1 MDSVG
6 LHYRGQST
14 ILDVDKHF
22 IMRRVRIHAR
32 HLRILGSML
41 LHPSTILGG
50 EKVIDSSGMT
60 SHSYFGGFIPFATE
74 DELQQLLNDEGGMAD
89 LNLTRKLAVSS
100 PPVTDSSVPAWFLH
114 YRAISLGTYRIRRSN
129 NSRGE

>member
-22 IMRRVRIHAR
+22 IMRRVHIHAR
-32 HLRILGSML
+32 YLRILGSML

-50 EKVIDSSGMT
+50 EKVIV
-60 SHSYFGGFIPFATE
+60 PNLEAL

-100 PPVTDSSVPAWFLH
+100 PPVTDSSVPGWFLH
-114 YRAISLGTYRIRRSN
+114 SRAISLGTYRIRCSN

>member
-1 MDSVG
+1 MLVRAAAHHSDQGRSGAYQPMLKGEEMDSVG

-32 HLRILGSML
+32 YLRILGSML

-50 EKVIDSSGMT
+50 EKCIKPIV
-60 SHSYFGGFIPFATE
+60 
-74 DELQQLLNDEGGMAD
+74 
-89 LNLTRKLAVSS
+89 TR
-100 PPVTDSSVPAWFLH
+100 
-114 YRAISLGTYRIRRSN
+114 
-129 NSRGE
+129 